1 MVGKC
6 FPTIDLGRS
15 SPSPGAPLYDFFTDT
30 HTYAP
35 EPMQSLDQPEDQGDH
50 VKRVGVIGGG
60 TMRTGIAK
68 VVARASDSA
77 SFLEHD
83 TTSANATADR
93 IQSSLA
99 RAGKLGRRD
108 SNVSSDIFARINVT
122 LGTQTPPET
131 PGG

>member
-1 MVGKC
+1 
-6 FPTIDLGRS
+6 
-15 SPSPGAPLYDFFTDT
+15 
-30 HTYAP
+30 
-35 EPMQSLDQPEDQGDH
+35 MQSLDQPEDQGDH